1 MRHRGGRV
9 QEDAREIMLKRIF
22 KDGQQLAIRRRE
34 GVTKQKEQTA
44 LWTGIEVQENV
55 VYAESRRSDVSR
67 RLTN

>member
-1 MRHRGGRV
+1 
-9 QEDAREIMLKRIF
+9 MLKRIF

-44 LWTGIEVQENV
+44 LWTGLEVQENV
-55 VYAESRRSDVSR
+55 VYAESRGSDVSW